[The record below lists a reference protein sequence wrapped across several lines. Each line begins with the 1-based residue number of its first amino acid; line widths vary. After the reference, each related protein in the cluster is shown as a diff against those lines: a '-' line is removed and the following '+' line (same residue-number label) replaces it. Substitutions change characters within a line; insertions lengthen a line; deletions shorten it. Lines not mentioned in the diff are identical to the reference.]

1 MKKIENE
8 HGNEQPLTVEAISQL
23 DHWQGRDFWMRELCI
38 QIAALR
44 EELQEQLRLLR
55 DAITMHP

>member
-1 MKKIENE
+1 MPEDE
-8 HGNEQPLTVEAISQL
+8 FGNEQPLSVEGIAQL
-23 DHWQGRDFWMRELCI
+23 QANQGTDFWLRELCI

-55 DAITMHP
+55 DAIAMHP